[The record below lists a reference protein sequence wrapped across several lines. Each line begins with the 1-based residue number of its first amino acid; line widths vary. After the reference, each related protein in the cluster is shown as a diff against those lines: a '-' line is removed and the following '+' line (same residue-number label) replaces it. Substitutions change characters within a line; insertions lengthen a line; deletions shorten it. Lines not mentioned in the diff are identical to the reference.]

1 MSDRQDPHWLG
12 DINEAIT
19 RIEQYTK
26 GFSYQ
31 TFLADTKTQDAVV
44 RNLQIIGEAAK
55 NISAEFKR
63 QHRDIDWKAISGMR
77 DKLVHQ
83 YFGVN
88 WDILWDVVA
97 NKLPHLKT
105 QMPRERN
112 S

>member
-12 DINEAIT
+12 DIKEA
-19 RIEQYTK
+19 
-26 GFSYQ
+26 
-31 TFLADTKTQDAVV
+31 
-44 RNLQIIGEAAK
+44 
-55 NISAEFKR
+55 
-63 QHRDIDWKAISGMR
+63 IDWKAISGMR

-97 NKLPHLKT
+97 NKLPRLKT
-105 QMPRERN
+105 QLPGERN